1 MSHDSNDPKSE
12 PEPQSCVL
20 IPPGERPL
28 GDAIAEVLRTP
39 LRERVGLLTLRTR
52 EIQAFIEANHPE
64 QPWTCSIYR
73 GTDSSHIFRGGVG
86 HSLVIDPE
94 GRLWRARS
102 YEDFDTTY
110 DLTEKSC
117 TIATLTPLYHQ
128 LRQYGPGAWT

>member
-1 MSHDSNDPKSE
+1 MSHLSNEPQSE
-12 PEPQSCVL
+12 PELQSGVL

-28 GDAIAEVLRTP
+28 GEAIAEVLRTP
-39 LRERVGLLTLRTR
+39 PQERVGLFELRVR
-52 EIQAFIEANHPE
+52 EIQSFIEANHPE
-64 QPWTCSIYR
+64 QPWTCLVYR

-110 DLTEKSC
+110 DITDKSC

-128 LRQYGPGAWT
+128 MRQYFPQ